1 MKMITVLDIDVEVV
15 RKEIKNIHLSVH
27 PPYGRVRIA
36 VPTETKDEG
45 IRQFVV
51 SKLRWI
57 KLQKEGF
64 EEQVRIS
71 AREYVAG
78 ESHYFLGER
87 YLLQITET
95 TGKQHVEL
103 VGKRNMVFHARKNS
117 SPEQRERV
125 MVEWYR
131 KELRKIIPE
140 LIKKWEP
147 KMNVHVADWQIRKMK
162 TKWGSCNIEKQLITI
177 NLELA
182 KKYLHC
188 IEYIVV
194 HEMVH
199 LLERNHNDR
208 FISYMDQFLPNWRTT
223 KLELNERVFESHE

>member
-1 MKMITVLDIDVEVV
+1 MEMITVLDIDVEVV

>member
-45 IRQFVV
+45 IRQFVI